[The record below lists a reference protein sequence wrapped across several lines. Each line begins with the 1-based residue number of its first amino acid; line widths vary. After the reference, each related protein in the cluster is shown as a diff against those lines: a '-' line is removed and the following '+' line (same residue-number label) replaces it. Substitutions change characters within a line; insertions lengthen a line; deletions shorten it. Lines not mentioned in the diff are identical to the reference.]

1 MQQNINIKEQAK
13 LVKIAS
19 PIMAGTS
26 EELRNKALKEIAIEL
41 ENHKEEIFE
50 ANKKDLEQAK
60 KDNVQQAIVKRL
72 KFDEGKLRDVVA
84 GINDLIGLSDPLHK
98 KTLQRQLDS
107 DLLLIRETCPIGV
120 IGIIF

>member
-19 PIMAGTS
+19 PIKEGTS
-26 EELRNKALKEIAIEL
+26 EELRSKALKEIATEL

-98 KTLQRQLDS
+98 KIAKTVRQ
-107 DLLLIRETCPIGV
+107 
-120 IGIIF
+120 

>member
-1 MQQNINIKEQAK
+1 MR
-13 LVKIAS
+13 S
-19 PIMAGTS
+19 
-26 EELRNKALKEIAIEL
+26 KALKEIATEL

-98 KTLQRQLDS
+98 KIAKTVRQ
-107 DLLLIRETCPIGV
+107 
-120 IGIIF
+120 